1 MVDPGKQN
9 KQDSS
14 QENILAGLM
23 DSDIMENVSDL
34 ASSALNSGKETSD
47 SISDS
52 ASEIAESVG
61 NIAEGAVEHVG
72 DFISGL
78 FD

>member
-23 DSDIMENVSDL
+23 DSDILESITDL
-34 ASSALNSGKETSD
+34 ASSALNSDKEDADSVTDSTSEITD
-47 SISDS
+47 SI
-52 ASEIAESVG
+52 G
-61 NIAEGAVEHVG
+61 NIADSAAEHVG
-72 DFISGL
+72 DLISGL